1 MRKFSFKNLAGA
13 TAIATT
19 LPAAAFAGTG
29 GGAMPWDTTLNAIMS
44 DLTGTV
50 AHIVLVICVVFVG
63 LVWATGKHEQGVKWG
78 MGVVVGGAI
87 AEGAASLLSD
97 LGLSSGATIGGNS
110 SILPALIAIP
120 AGLLVAKLGIS
131 LCNKAMALFSRAK
144 NAELEMPTISGIGA

>member
-1 MRKFSFKNLAGA
+1 MRKINFKNLAGA

-29 GGAMPWDTTLNAIMS
+29 GTMPWDSTLNFIMQ

-131 LCNKAMALFSRAK
+131 LCNKAMSAFAKAK
-144 NAELEMPTISGIGA
+144 NAELEIPAISGIGA